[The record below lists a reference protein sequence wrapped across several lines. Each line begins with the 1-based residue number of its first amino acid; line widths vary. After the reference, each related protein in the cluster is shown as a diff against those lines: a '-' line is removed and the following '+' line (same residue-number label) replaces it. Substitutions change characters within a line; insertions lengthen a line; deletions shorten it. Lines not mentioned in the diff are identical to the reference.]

1 MSENPLPLS
10 RPTLGE
16 EEIREVIEVIQSGW
30 ITSGPRIK
38 RFEEDFSRYVG
49 ARHAVAVN
57 SCTAALHLAAL
68 GHGIGPG
75 DEVVTSSMTWSATAN
90 MVEVTGAK
98 PVFVDIDRD
107 TLQITPETVALA
119 VTERTRAILPVHFA
133 GQACDLDGLAAIAT
147 PRDLT
152 IIQDAA
158 HAVGTEFRGKR
169 IGGDGVTAC
178 FSFHPIKNITTG
190 EGGMITTDS
199 EELAEKLRLLR
210 FHGVNRD
217 AWSRYGKVDSP
228 RYETVTPGWKYNL
241 TDLQAALGI
250 HQLAKLDSFIERR
263 TRLADLYH
271 AQLAGIGG
279 VVPLGHAPGT
289 TRHAWHLFVV
299 TIDRE
304 AFGCDRDRFMQLMA
318 QEGVGT
324 GLHFTAV
331 HLHDYYRSR
340 YGYRSG
346 DLPNTEWASDRVV
359 SLPLFPGMA
368 DSDVGR
374 VCEAIGAV
382 KKRAGA

>member
-1 MSENPLPLS
+1 MSDNDLPLS

-16 EEIREVIEVIQSGW
+16 EEIREIIDVIQSGW
-30 ITSGPRIK
+30 ITSGPRAK
-38 RFEEDFSRYVG
+38 RFEEEFSRYVG

-57 SCTAALHLAAL
+57 SCTAALHVALLA
-68 GHGIGPG
+68 HGIGPG

-90 MVEVTGAK
+90 MIEVTGAK
-98 PVFVDIDRD
+98 PVFADVDRD
-107 TLQITPETVALA
+107 TLQVTPETVAAA

-133 GQACDLDGLAAIAT
+133 GQACDLDGLGAIAT
-147 PRDLT
+147 PRGLT

-158 HAVGTEFRGKR
+158 HAVGTEFRGRR
-169 IGGDGVTAC
+169 IGSDGITAC

-199 EELAEKLRLLR
+199 DELAEKLRLLR

-241 TDLQAALGI
+241 SDLQAALGI
-250 HQLAKLDSFIERR
+250 HQLAKLDGFIQRR
-263 TRLADLYH
+263 TRLAELYH
-271 AQLAGIGG
+271 AQIAGIDG
-279 VVPLGHAPGT
+279 VKPLGRAAGT
-289 TRHAWHLFVV
+289 SRHAWHLFVV
-299 TIDRE
+299 TIEPDR
-304 AFGCDRDRFMQLMA
+304 FGCDRDRFMQSMA
-318 QEGVGT
+318 QRGVGT

-340 YGYRSG
+340 YGQASG

-359 SLPLFPGMA
+359 SLPLFPGMS
-368 DSDVGR
+368 DSDVSR
-374 VCEAIGAV
+374 VCEAIRAV
-382 KKRAGA
+382 KKGESA